1 MAGSNPL
8 TPDELDCLRALRR
21 RPLRP
26 GPDGFWQSGNPRLY
40 AKDTIDRLA
49 AGGLVKI
56 TGDGVRL
63 TLRGKV
69 TASFRL

>member
-1 MAGSNPL
+1 MKPL

-21 RPLRP
+21 RPLRW
-26 GPDGFWQSGNPRLY
+26 GEDGFWQPDNPRLY
-40 AKDTIDRLA
+40 AKDTIARLA

-56 TGDGVRL
+56 ARGEVRL